1 MSIESRL
8 TGTGPMSSTIA
19 PMEVDL
25 VGPGGVFGRLKLPEI
40 KTKSGGTTVQ
50 VHDQNIEITD
60 MEAFK
65 AFVKSLM
72 GDKSLLLKLAN
83 GKTTVKAFMMKTSML
98 YAKDIHLTG
107 MDGLKSIITD
117 VDINGDGAFTST
129 VKVRNPSP
137 VELDLGTTKQ
147 DIFNAGGEKIAEQG
161 GKMYLLRGDSSYKMK
176 GRVTGRITEETATI
190 LGTGVEE
197 DTWLDQVLAY
207 YQGPVTLPRA
217 LISAT

>member
-1 MSIESRL
+1 
-8 TGTGPMSSTIA
+8 
-19 PMEVDL
+19 
-25 VGPGGVFGRLKLPEI
+25 
-40 KTKSGGTTVQ
+40 
-50 VHDQNIEITD
+50 
-60 MEAFK
+60 
-65 AFVKSLM
+65 
-72 GDKSLLLKLAN
+72 
-83 GKTTVKAFMMKTSML
+83 MMKTPML
-98 YAKDIHLTG
+98 YAKDIHLAG

-147 DIFNAGGEKIAEQG
+147 DILNAGGEKIAEQG

-207 YQGPVTLPRA
+207 YQGLVTLPRA
-217 LISAT
+217 LVSAT